1 MYDNSLI
8 CFVSDHGDML
18 GDHHL
23 WRKTY
28 AYEGSSAIPYIVKLP
43 KNMPTVL
50 PAGSESDAPVGLQDL
65 LPTFLTVNGQKV
77 PDAIDGMSL
86 QQLWSGESGTW
97 RKYIAMEHNT
107 AYFPENY
114 WCALTDG
121 KIKYVWFFHTGQEQL
136 FDLTK
141 DPQELRDLS
150 TVSRYR
156 KQLAAMRQEMV
167 SYLSE
172 RGEEW
177 VKDGQ
182 LVVRKKNL
190 LYSPNYPKNKQK

>member
-1 MYDNSLI
+1 M
-8 CFVSDHGDML
+8 
-18 GDHHL
+18 
-23 WRKTY
+23 
-28 AYEGSSAIPYIVKLP
+28 
-43 KNMPTVL
+43 
-50 PAGSESDAPVGLQDL
+50 
-65 LPTFLTVNGQKV
+65 
-77 PDAIDGMSL
+77 DGMSL

>member
-1 MYDNSLI
+1 
-8 CFVSDHGDML
+8 
-18 GDHHL
+18 
-23 WRKTY
+23 
-28 AYEGSSAIPYIVKLP
+28 
-43 KNMPTVL
+43 
-50 PAGSESDAPVGLQDL
+50 
-65 LPTFLTVNGQKV
+65 
-77 PDAIDGMSL
+77 
-86 QQLWSGESGTW
+86 
-97 RKYIAMEHNT
+97 MEHNT

-182 LVVRKKNL
+182 LEV
-190 LYSPNYPKNKQK
+190 KQWKI